1 MYPVEQINEHMINFW
16 DLGNLLLSDY
26 FAKFI
31 PIFSEL
37 PATYYEVNKNSGLSE
52 QFFNKAL

>member
-1 MYPVEQINEHMINFW
+1 MYPLEQINEHMINSW

-31 PIFSEL
+31 PVFSEM
-37 PATYYEVNKNSGLSE
+37 PATSYEVNKNSGLSE
-52 QFFNKAL
+52 HFFDKVL